1 MRACPPRGAR
11 IGVQRTSAAAG
22 HGHSRK
28 RLLGTREKP
37 GRFIQRISGEP
48 LKTQFRLDINA
59 LRALAV
65 VMVIANHLDNR
76 LFPGGYLGVDIFFA
90 ISGFVIYQSIYSRS
104 LAAGSFDMAGF
115 YARRILRLFPALMF
129 LVLAVSLLVVCFD
142 PDPANSIKTG
152 LFSIFGLSNLYLYQQ
167 DVDYFAPS
175 IAANAFMHTWSL
187 GVEEQFYVL
196 LSLLIALF
204 AWLKAGR
211 NTLLFAVIGGASFA
225 YWLYL
230 TVKGDIASAYFF
242 SPARFWEVMAGV
254 VVARVCIARTFVANR
269 LVFHAVLAGLVALTF
284 APDALDLLFKPLA
297 IAMTCVVLATGSAY
311 DSSRVLGFRPLQFL
325 GDVSYSL
332 YLWHWPVICLSVYVF
347 GFGSVSAGWLLAAML
362 AAAVFSYYVVERP
375 FRKYDYRTR
384 LARVFVATLVVGAA
398 GYFAVHALG
407 RQSERLLVKSD
418 VQYTF
423 PASAEPYGERRIS
436 FFGNCA
442 IDGVKRLLKE
452 DTVSTC
458 TLPPRAAGKATF
470 WLEGDSHAGHHN
482 AGINVLREKY
492 GYGVHAI
499 ETVGMPFPT
508 VSSASRL
515 AIHREIMQKARPGD
529 VIVIARLFFDRPKMS
544 PARDLEEW
552 TRLVDSF
559 AATARSRGI
568 RIVILGPLPVFEF
581 TNIRTCRSRGLH
593 HSSCDVDRSKLE
605 QVIAP
610 INARLA
616 ALANRH
622 QDVKF
627 VDQFDIL
634 CPPVGTS
641 CSPFEQG
648 VSMYRDKD
656 HLSSR
661 GSRKVFES
669 IAEELR
675 DFPAKGSAKGAYR
688 VRAIAGTPV
697 AAAPPTV
704 VAAAPVARPARP
716 DALKPD
722 QVSTLIV
729 LDGEPRIDAQ
739 KRVIEI
745 PVKIH
750 NRGSARLSGTL
761 VPPVNVGVQILASD
775 GSYTSAG
782 GLRDFARFPLPVIEP
797 GASASMVLPVPMK
810 AQANGH
816 TLRVDLVQ
824 EGISWFSRWGL
835 PTLEVGPFEFKPDTD
850 AAPPVPPAR

>member
-1 MRACPPRGAR
+1 
-11 IGVQRTSAAAG
+11 
-22 HGHSRK
+22 
-28 RLLGTREKP
+28 
-37 GRFIQRISGEP
+37 
-48 LKTQFRLDINA
+48 
-59 LRALAV
+59 
-65 VMVIANHLDNR
+65 MVIANHLDNK

-104 LAAGSFDMAGF
+104 VAAGSFDMAGF
-115 YARRILRLFPALMF
+115 YARRILRLLPALVF
-129 LVLAVSLLVVCFD
+129 LVLVVSLLVVFFD

-187 GVEEQFYVL
+187 GVEEQFYVF

-211 NTLLFAVIGGASFA
+211 NTLLFAAIGGASFA
-225 YWLYL
+225 YWLHL
-230 TVKGDIASAYFF
+230 TLNGDISSAYFF

-254 VVARVCIARTFVANR
+254 VVARVCIVRNFAANR
-269 LVFHAVLAGLVALTF
+269 YAFHAVLAGLVALAF
-284 APDALDLLFKPLA
+284 APDSLDLLFKPLA
-297 IAMTCVVLATGSAY
+297 IAMTCVVLATGSAFNG
-311 DSSRVLGFRPLQFL
+311 SRMLGFRPFQFL

-332 YLWHWPVICLSVYVF
+332 YLWHWPAICLSVYMF
-347 GFGSVSAGWLLAAML
+347 GFGSIHAAWLIAAML

-375 FRKYDYRTR
+375 FRKYDYRKR
-384 LARVFVATLVVGAA
+384 LARVFVIALVAGAS
-398 GYFAVHALG
+398 GYSIVSALG
-407 RQSERLLVKSD
+407 RHADRLLVESD

-423 PASAEPYGERRIS
+423 PPSAEPYGEGRIS

-458 TLPPRAAGKATF
+458 TLPPRVAGKATF

-515 AIHREIMQKARPGD
+515 AIHREIMRKAKPGD

-552 TRLVDSF
+552 TRMVDAF
-559 AATARSRGI
+559 AVTARSRGI

-581 TNIRTCRSRGLH
+581 TNIRTCRPRGLH
-593 HSSCDVDRSKLE
+593 QSSCDVDRSSLE

-616 ALANRH
+616 AVANRH
-622 QDVKF
+622 PDVKF
-627 VDQFDIL
+627 IDQFDIL
-634 CPPVGTS
+634 CPSVGRN
-641 CSPFEQG
+641 CSPFERG

-656 HLSSR
+656 HLSSY
-661 GSRKVFES
+661 GSRKVFEA
-669 IAEELR
+669 IAGELR
-675 DFPAKGSAKGAYR
+675 DFPAKGSPAGSYR
-688 VRAIAGTPV
+688 VRAIGGRPV
-697 AAAPPTV
+697 PAAPPTAT
-704 VAAAPVARPARP
+704 VAAAAAQAPAAKPARP

-722 QVSTLIV
+722 QVSTVIT
-729 LDGEPRIDAQ
+729 LDGKPRIDVGR
-739 KRVIEI
+739 RVIEI

-750 NRGSARLSGTL
+750 NRGSVALSGQL

-775 GSYTSAG
+775 GTYTSTG
-782 GLRDFARFPLPVIEP
+782 GLRDFARFPLPAVEP
-797 GASASMVLPVPMK
+797 GASVSMVLPVPMK
-810 AQANGH
+810 AGASGH

-824 EGISWFSRWGL
+824 EGVSWFSRWGL
-835 PTLEVGPFEFKPDTD
+835 PPLDVGPFEFKLDD
-850 AAPPVPPAR
+850 AERSKGDGGN